1 MKWNNNSIIVVTS
14 LIFLLLAACSN
25 NSDNSEEL
33 TSSGNTE
40 DQVLNLFNGDTIPT
54 MDVSMATDEY
64 AFQFLSMT
72 TEGLYRL
79 GNNGEI
85 MEGIAINHDVSDDG
99 LVWTFHLREE
109 AVWSNGDPVTAHD
122 FVYSWRRS
130 VDPATGSEYG
140 PYLMSGV
147 IKNATEISE
156 GKMKKE
162 ELGVVALNDYT
173 LQVTLEKPTPY
184 FESLTT
190 FGTFYPLNE
199 KFVEEKGEKY
209 ATSSD
214 TLLANGPFI
223 LKDWETTS
231 QSWYVE
237 KNPNYWDAETVKL
250 EKITYNV
257 SKDPQTMVSLYESGK
272 VHQTTLTSD
281 LVDLYSTRD
290 DFTIETV
297 PVLTFMKFNQEHEV
311 LKNVNIR
318 RAISRAIDK
327 DALVNEILNNGSI
340 SANGAVPRNFAI
352 DPETK
357 KDFREVAGEVIS
369 YDKEKALEYWKTG
382 LAELGIKN
390 VKLELVSSDSEL
402 SKIVNEYLANQLQS
416 NLPGLTISIRSV
428 PFEQQLAL
436 DAKMD
441 YDIIM
446 SSWSADYLDPYGW
459 LNLWLSNGPNNNT
472 GYANPEYDK
481 LVESTVYELASK
493 EKDRFQAFIKA
504 EKVLLDDAVI
514 SPLYQQGN
522 AMLTS
527 PNLKGVISNPFGAEY
542 EYKWAYLE

>member
-514 SPLYQQGN
+514 FPLYQQGN